1 MDIRLRPAPLC
12 GAVTTPRLRQ
22 GFCPGLVLVVSVS
35 ETARMRRFCYFANV
49 KNARFLGCFFGAV
62 FYANPRNSWV
72 FGGKKC

>member
-35 ETARMRRFCYFANV
+35 ETARC
-49 KNARFLGCFFGAV
+49 AV
-62 FYANPRNSWV
+62 FFVPES
-72 FGGKKC
+72 K